1 MVNEEKSE
9 KKFAWQEIIASS
21 AIMTLRSMS
30 FPHLYVNQ
38 PWLQNSS

>member
-21 AIMTLRSMS
+21 AIMTGWQEINLGYKI
-30 FPHLYVNQ
+30 HLN
-38 PWLQNSS
+38 